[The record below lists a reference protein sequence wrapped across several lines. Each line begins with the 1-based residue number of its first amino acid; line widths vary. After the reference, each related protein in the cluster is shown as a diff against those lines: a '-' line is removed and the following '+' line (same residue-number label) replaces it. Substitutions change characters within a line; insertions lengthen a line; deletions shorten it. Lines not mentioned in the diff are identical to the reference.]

1 MSNRWELVMRRIILL
16 VLAICSTAVFAKA
29 PSQTEL
35 DTLAQQLSVK
45 YELLSAKPD
54 TCPAPHQKQCYLSRL
69 TFSTPFDANSQ
80 QWSIYFSQL
89 MPIYSTD
96 SSQFT
101 ITHIN
106 GDLHQIK
113 PTSAFAGFKQNTP
126 ISIEFYS
133 QESQITR
140 AEFMPNYILASAG
153 LTSRVINSTKTAIDP
168 DTKLEL
174 QPYLAPFLTYE
185 QLQTSNDDA
194 TPWMDAEYLY
204 ESESRPIL
212 NTPPLSLIPKPVAL
226 TLLSGEAVD
235 LSQGLNLQ
243 LANDIDQVQLT
254 AAIARLAR
262 FGIKQHSQ
270 GIKTTL
276 NLDLAADNPEAYTLK
291 IQHEQIT
298 ISATSSAGIFYA
310 LQSIAGLVSLDNLT
324 IPALNI
330 TDAPRYEF
338 RGMHIDVARNFRS
351 KTFILN
357 TIEQMA
363 AYKLNKLHLH
373 LADDEGWR
381 LAINDLPELTEVGA
395 KRCLDLTEQ
404 RCLLPQLGAGLDSQS
419 AVNGYYSQN
428 DYIEILKYAQ
438 AHFIEV
444 IPSLDMPGH
453 SRAAI
458 VAMEARFNRLIGQGK
473 SEQALQYRLVEP
485 ADKTQY
491 SSIQHYQDNTLNVCL
506 ESTYQFID
514 KVLDEVNA
522 LHVQAGV
529 PLKTYHIGAD
539 ETAGAWVDS
548 PSCRR
553 LQNQQPALHSF
564 NGYFIEKVSAM
575 VAKKGFKVAGW
586 SDGMNDV
593 TLKSMP
599 ANVQSNAWATLS
611 DGGHEVAHRH
621 ANQGWDVV
629 LSSPDVTYFDFPYQ
643 SHPQEPGNHW
653 ASRAI
658 DSKKV
663 FEFMP
668 DNLPAHAEI
677 WRSVNNHHYSA
688 DDRKTMRTKPFI
700 GLQGHLWSELIRSDR
715 QAEYMLYPRLLALAE
730 RAWHKAPWEL
740 DYNGQ
745 GAKYDQNTGHFNT
758 TLKQQKAAD
767 WQRFAALVGFKEFAK
782 LEQAGR
788 FYRLPSVAAQQ
799 QSEGLDAFTLYPGI
813 VIEYQNSLG
822 NWLIYDDE
830 NKATNVKQVR
840 TLSQRG
846 IRKGRSLA
854 VK

>member
-1 MSNRWELVMRRIILL
+1 
-16 VLAICSTAVFAKA
+16 
-29 PSQTEL
+29 
-35 DTLAQQLSVK
+35 
-45 YELLSAKPD
+45 
-54 TCPAPHQKQCYLSRL
+54 
-69 TFSTPFDANSQ
+69 
-80 QWSIYFSQL
+80 
-89 MPIYSTD
+89 
-96 SSQFT
+96 
-101 ITHIN
+101 
-106 GDLHQIK
+106 
-113 PTSAFAGFKQNTP
+113 
-126 ISIEFYS
+126 
-133 QESQITR
+133 
-140 AEFMPNYILASAG
+140 
-153 LTSRVINSTKTAIDP
+153 
-168 DTKLEL
+168 
-174 QPYLAPFLTYE
+174 
-185 QLQTSNDDA
+185 
-194 TPWMDAEYLY
+194 
-204 ESESRPIL
+204 
-212 NTPPLSLIPKPVAL
+212 
-226 TLLSGEAVD
+226 
-235 LSQGLNLQ
+235 
-243 LANDIDQVQLT
+243 
-254 AAIARLAR
+254 
-262 FGIKQHSQ
+262 
-270 GIKTTL
+270 
-276 NLDLAADNPEAYTLK
+276 
-291 IQHEQIT
+291 
-298 ISATSSAGIFYA
+298 
-310 LQSIAGLVSLDNLT
+310 
-324 IPALNI
+324 
-330 TDAPRYEF
+330 
-338 RGMHIDVARNFRS
+338 
-351 KTFILN
+351 
-357 TIEQMA
+357 
-363 AYKLNKLHLH
+363 
-373 LADDEGWR
+373 
-381 LAINDLPELTEVGA
+381 
-395 KRCLDLTEQ
+395 
-404 RCLLPQLGAGLDSQS
+404 
-419 AVNGYYSQN
+419 
-428 DYIEILKYAQ
+428 
-438 AHFIEV
+438 
-444 IPSLDMPGH
+444 
-453 SRAAI
+453 
-458 VAMEARFNRLIGQGK
+458 
-473 SEQALQYRLVEP
+473 
-485 ADKTQY
+485 
-491 SSIQHYQDNTLNVCL
+491 
-506 ESTYQFID
+506 
-514 KVLDEVNA
+514 
-522 LHVQAGV
+522 
-529 PLKTYHIGAD
+529 
-539 ETAGAWVDS
+539 
-548 PSCRR
+548 
-553 LQNQQPALHSF
+553 
-564 NGYFIEKVSAM
+564 M

>member
-1 MSNRWELVMRRIILL
+1 MSNHWELIMPRVILL
-16 VLAICSTAVFAKA
+16 LLVMCSATAFAKA
-29 PSQTEL
+29 LSQAEL
-35 DTLAQQLSVK
+35 DTLAQHLSIK
-45 YELLSAKPD
+45 YELLSAKPKA
-54 TCPAPHQKQCYLSRL
+54 CPAPHKTQCYLSRL
-69 TFSTPFDANSQ
+69 TFNTPFDVDSR

-89 MPIYSTD
+89 MPIYNVD

-113 PTSAFAGFKQNTP
+113 PSMGFAGFKANTP
-126 ISIEFYS
+126 ISIEFYT

-140 AEFMPNYILASAG
+140 SEFMPNYMLASKG
-153 LTSRVINSTKTAIDP
+153 LTSRVISSTKTTIDAE
-168 DTKLEL
+168 TKLEL
-174 QPYLAPFLTYE
+174 QPYLAPFLTLE
-185 QLQTSNDDA
+185 QLHTSKNDA
-194 TPWMDAEYLY
+194 TPWMGAEYLY
-204 ESESRPIL
+204 ENETRPTF
-212 NTPPLSLIPKPVAL
+212 NKAPLSLIPKPVDL
-226 TLLSGEAVD
+226 TLLPGEMVD

-243 LANDIDQVQLT
+243 LDDTDHAKLSTVL
-254 AAIARLAR
+254 ARLAR

-270 GIKTTL
+270 GIATTIK
-276 NLDLAADNPEAYTLK
+276 LDLDADNPEAYTLK
-291 IQHEQIT
+291 VQHDQIA
-298 ISATSSAGIFYA
+298 ISAKTMAGGFYA

-330 TDAPRYEF
+330 TDAPRYAF

-351 KTFILN
+351 KEFILN
-357 TIEQMA
+357 TLEQMA

-381 LAINDLPELTEVGA
+381 LAIKDLPELTEVGA

-404 RCLLPQLGAGLDSQS
+404 TCLLPQLGAGLDSSS
-419 AVNGYYSQN
+419 AVNGYYSQA
-428 DYIEILKYAQ
+428 DYIDILKYAQ

-458 VAMEARFNRLIGQGK
+458 VAMEARFNRLMAQDK
-473 SEQALQYRLVEP
+473 HAEARQYRLVEP

-491 SSIQHYQDNTLNVCL
+491 SSIQHYSDNTLNVCL
-506 ESTYQFID
+506 DSTYEFID
-514 KVLDEVNA
+514 KVLNEVNA
-522 LHVQAGV
+522 LHIKAGV
-529 PLKTYHIGAD
+529 PFKTYHIGAD

-548 PSCRR
+548 PSCKA
-553 LQNQQPALHSF
+553 LQAQQPALHSF
-564 NGYFIEKVSAM
+564 NGYFIEKVSNL
-575 VAKKGFKVAGW
+575 VASKGLKVAGW
-586 SDGMNDV
+586 SDGMSDV
-593 TLKSMP
+593 NIAKMP
-599 ANVQSNAWATLS
+599 KNVQSNAWATLS
-611 DGGHEVAHRH
+611 DSGHEVAHRH

-677 WRSVNNHHYSA
+677 WQSVTAQNYNA
-688 DDRKTMRTKPFI
+688 DDRQSVRTKSFY
-700 GLQGHLWSELIRSDR
+700 GLQGHLWSELLRNDR

-740 DYNGQ
+740 AYNRQ
-745 GAKYDQNTGHFNT
+745 GANYDQNTGHFNKA
-758 TLKQQKAAD
+758 LKQQKAAD
-767 WQRFAALVGFKEFAK
+767 WQRFAALIGFKEFAK

-788 FYRLPSVAAQQ
+788 FYRLPSVAARYINN
-799 QSEGLDAFTLYPGI
+799 SVDAFTPYPGL
-813 VIEYQNSLG
+813 VIEYQNSAG
-822 NWLIYDDE
+822 NWLLYKADD
-830 NKATNVKQVR
+830 KPSSAQQLRAISVTGV
-840 TLSQRG
+840 
-846 IRKGRSLA
+846 RKGRALA
-854 VK
+854 L